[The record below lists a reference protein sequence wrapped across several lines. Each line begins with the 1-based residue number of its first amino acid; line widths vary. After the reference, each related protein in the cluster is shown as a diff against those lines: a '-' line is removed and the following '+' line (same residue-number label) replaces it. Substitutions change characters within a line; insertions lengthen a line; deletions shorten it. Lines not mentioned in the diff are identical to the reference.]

1 MELILCL
8 GVVGFYLPSYI
19 CRIISAGLYCR
30 VLLQGDWQARM
41 VLWRK
46 LRFAYVCTVRHAD
59 QWRIALF
66 VNTSSCAYSAEHRSL
81 LHCKRS
87 FFCFLRM
94 RQLEQLSA
102 LLRRVFRLGGVLLS
116 LNLCMFIQS
125 VKLHICGFCVI
136 RVSLTPFLDEFCLCI
151 IIRHCSA

>member
-1 MELILCL
+1 MCL
-8 GVVGFYLPSYI
+8 WGLSDSI
-19 CRIISAGLYCR
+19 CQDLFAGLYLPGYIAGFYCKVIGR
-30 VLLQGDWQARM
+30 RGWLLWHR
-41 VLWRK
+41 
-46 LRFAYVCTVRHAD
+46 LRAAYVCTARHAD

-66 VNTSSCAYSAEHRSL
+66 DNASSCAYSAEHRSL

-136 RVSLTPFLDEFCLCI
+136 RVPLTPFLEEFCLCI